1 MHSFQS
7 PGEVCERFHNDSEVE
22 AFFGEEQVITHTAY
36 STTPSP
42 CLGVEDSLQSKIATD
57 SPDTSEIRN

>member
-42 CLGVEDSLQSKIATD
+42 PLGVEDSLQSKIATD
-57 SPDTSEIRN
+57 NPDTPEIRN